1 MGYAL
6 RSLILAIGLHLVRCE
21 GTCEGCEDGNVLLQ
35 KGPGAPGQA
44 AQQDGLEADLYDE
57 DPRELLGD
65 NTLAEDLDPNDLEG
79 SVYDEDPDETLKG
92 YTFEDYVKEFGK
104 KYSKEDYA
112 LHKKIFDEQY
122 KLVVDHNNKQ
132 TTFTLGINEYTDWT
146 PEELKSLRGLRKN
159 RRKTGASSSKEFKV
173 DKTTST
179 LPLAFD
185 WRDEDDI
192 VSPVKNQGHCGSCWA
207 FAATAVVE
215 SAVAIAEGSLTVLAP
230 QPMVSCAQNPRQCG
244 GTGGCDG
251 ATAQIG
257 FEYVMNVS
265 LTYEEVDGYESFWG
279 HTGECTPEIKFHV
292 AQYPVASI
300 SGFVTNPTNDYQA
313 LMEALVTFGPQ
324 AISVDASHWSPY
336 QSGIADFCDVS
347 ENIDIDHAVVLVG
360 YGTEGATSYWTIRN
374 SWGTMW
380 GEEGYIRL
388 IRHAEEGAHC
398 GWDNT
403 PSHGSLCADEKVTQQ
418 YVCGTC
424 GILFDTSHVI
434 GASYVGVGSGD
445 VNR

>member
-6 RSLILAIGLHLVRCE
+6 RSLILAIGLHLVRRE
-21 GTCEGCEDGNVLLQ
+21 GTCDGCEDGSVLLQ
-35 KGPGAPGQA
+35 KGPGKAEEESLVA
-44 AQQDGLEADLYDE
+44 A
-57 DPRELLGD
+57 
-65 NTLAEDLDPNDLEG
+65 
-79 SVYDEDPDETLKG
+79 VYDEDPDETLEG
-92 YTFEDYVKEFGK
+92 YKFEDYVKEFGK
-104 KYSKEDYA
+104 TYA
-112 LHKKIFDEQY
+112 GEEYTKHKKIFDAQY
-122 KLVVDHNNKQ
+122 KMVKEHNAKKS
-132 TTFTLGINEYTDWT
+132 TFQMGINEYTDWT

-159 RRKTGASSSKEFKV
+159 RGKTGAKASKEVKV
-173 DKTTST
+173 DKSTST

-207 FAATAVVE
+207 FAATSVVE
-215 SAVAIAEGSLTVLAP
+215 SAVAIAEGSLTILAP
-230 QPMVSCAQNPRQCG
+230 QPMVSCADNPRQCG
-244 GTGGCDG
+244 GTGGCAG

-257 FEYVMNVS
+257 FDYVKQHSM
-265 LTYEEVDGYESFWG
+265 TYEEVDGYESFWG
-279 HTGECTPEIKFHV
+279 HTGDCTPEMKAHV
-292 AQYPVASI
+292 AAYPVASI
-300 SGFVTNPTNDYQA
+300 TGHVTNPTNEYEA
-313 LMEALVTFGPQ
+313 LKEALVAFGPQ
-324 AISVDASHWSPY
+324 AVSVDASHWSPY
-336 QSGIADFCDVS
+336 QNGIADFCDVA

-360 YGTEGATSYWTIRN
+360 YGTEGNTGYWTIKN

-388 IRHAEEGAHC
+388 IRHEEEETYC

-424 GILFDTSHVI
+424 GILFDTSHVV